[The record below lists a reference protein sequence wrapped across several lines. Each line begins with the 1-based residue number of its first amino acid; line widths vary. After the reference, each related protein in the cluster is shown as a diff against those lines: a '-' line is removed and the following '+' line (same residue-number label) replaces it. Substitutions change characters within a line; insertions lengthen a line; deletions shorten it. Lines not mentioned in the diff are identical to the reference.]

1 MQIPHNDMQ
10 IEEQESDIIEILQK
24 IFARIV
30 SMEERLKFGVGSAD
44 VENVLERLCTR
55 VCG

>member
-10 IEEQESDIIEILQK
+10 IEEQESDIIEMVQK
-24 IFARIV
+24 ILARIV

-44 VENVLERLCTR
+44 VENMLARLCAR